1 DKLPKKGIDIT
12 HGDKAFEKKL
22 EKLEEK

>member
-1 DKLPKKGIDIT
+1 LPKKGIDIT

>member
-1 DKLPKKGIDIT
+1 IDIT

>member
-1 DKLPKKGIDIT
+1 PKKGIDIT